1 MAFWVRVIDLL
12 ITVMTKEVGES
23 IGKTLGS
30 LLRVDVDRDRNVR
43 GDYLRIRVMIDVHK
57 PLKGGKTEDLSE

>member
-1 MAFWVRVIDLL
+1 
-12 ITVMTKEVGES
+12 MTKEVGES